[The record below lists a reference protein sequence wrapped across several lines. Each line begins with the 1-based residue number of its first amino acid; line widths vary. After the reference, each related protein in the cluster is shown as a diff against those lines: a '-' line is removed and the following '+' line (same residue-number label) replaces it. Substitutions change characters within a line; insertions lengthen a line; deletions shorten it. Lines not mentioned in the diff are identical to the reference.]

1 MTKDEA
7 SCTFC
12 SDFLLESELRRQ
24 EKITAETDGVT
35 QCIGYIDVD
44 PEIQQKIDAVMDCGG
59 NHTHNAK
66 PDELLEGVTLNQ
78 RFDVYHNLSQ
88 NFCKDS
94 FFLIITFF
102 VFLQVK

>member
-12 SDFLLESELRRQ
+12 SDFLFESELRRQ

-44 PEIQQKIDAVMDCGG
+44 PEIQQQIDAVMNRRG
-59 NHTHNAK
+59 NHTHDAK
-66 PDELLEGVTLNQ
+66 TYEFLKTGALYEL
-78 RFDVYHNLSQ
+78 FD
-88 NFCKDS
+88 
-94 FFLIITFF
+94 LIHS
-102 VFLQVK
+102 